1 MADFP
6 DVPISFPLVKTPQFS
21 TVIINYGAA
30 VEQRI
35 SLEPNPRYKI
45 KASLDALTA
54 AQYQLVLDFF
64 IARKGAFE
72 AFNLYDENGTLFV
85 VRFERDSCDFEYFEY
100 ELYSLNE
107 ISFIQVNEVVT

>member
-6 DVPISFPLVKTPQFS
+6 DVPINFPLVKTPQFN
-21 TVIINYGAA
+21 TVIINYGGA

-35 SLEPNPRYKI
+35 SQEATPRYKI
-45 KASLDALTA
+45 KANLGTLTA
-54 AQYQLVLDFF
+54 VQYQTVLDFF

-72 AFNLYDENGTLFV
+72 AFNLYDENNTLFV
-85 VRFERDSCDFEYFEY
+85 VRFEKDSYDFEYFEY

-107 ISFIQVNEVVT
+107 VTFIQVNEVVT

>member
-6 DVPISFPLVKTPQFS
+6 DVPINFPLVKTPQFS

-35 SLEPNPRYKI
+35 SLDPNPRYKI
-45 KASLDALTA
+45 KAVLDALTP

-64 IARKGAFE
+64 IARKGAYE
-72 AFNLYDENGTLFV
+72 AFNLYDEDGTLYV
-85 VRFERDSCDFEYFEY
+85 VRFEKDSYDFEYFEY

-107 ISFIQVNEVVT
+107 VTFIQVNEVVT